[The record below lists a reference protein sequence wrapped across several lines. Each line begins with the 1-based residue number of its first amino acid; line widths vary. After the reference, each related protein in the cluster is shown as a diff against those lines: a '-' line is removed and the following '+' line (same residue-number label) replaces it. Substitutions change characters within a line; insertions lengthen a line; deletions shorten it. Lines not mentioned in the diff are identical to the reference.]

1 MKLEVEIQGRLRAIE
16 LEPTTSPGQYRVTLD
31 GEVIEVEARL
41 LRPGVLSL
49 VVAGR
54 SYRAVREDDA
64 PAGNGGEV
72 AVLVAGGR
80 FPYRVEDSRSLKAR
94 RARSGGHD
102 GPKAIKASMPGRVV
116 RILASQGE
124 EVEAHQGVVVIE
136 AMKMQNE
143 LKSPKAGT
151 VVEIRVAPGDTVS
164 AGDVLAVID

>member
-16 LEPTTSPGQYRVTLD
+16 LEPAISPGQYRVILD
-31 GEVIEVEARL
+31 GEAFEVEARL

-54 SYRAVREDDA
+54 SFRAVREDDA
-64 PAGNGGEV
+64 PAGNGSEV

-94 RARSGGHD
+94 RAHSGVHD
-102 GPKAIKASMPGRVV
+102 GPKLIKASMPGRVV
-116 RILASQGE
+116 RILASRGE

-164 AGDVLAVID
+164 VGDVLAVID

>member
-1 MKLEVEIQGRLRAIE
+1 MKLELEIQGRLRTIE
-16 LEPTTSPGQYRVTLD
+16 LEPEASPGQYRVILD
-31 GEVIEVEARL
+31 GEAVEVEARL

-72 AVLVAGGR
+72 AVLVAGRR

-94 RARSGGHD
+94 RAHAGGHD
-102 GPKAIKASMPGRVV
+102 GPKMIKASMPGRVV
-116 RILASQGE
+116 RVLASRGDS
-124 EVEAHQGVVVIE
+124 VEAHQGVVVIE

-151 VVEIRVAPGDTVS
+151 VVEIRVAPGDTVLV
-164 AGDVLAVID
+164 GDVLAVID